1 MPLVR
6 EFEGYLVV
14 SPKGWSGLSG
24 RLTSKSPA
32 LKPNEQV
39 VKLSVQ
45 VPDALFKRPQLKA
58 SIVIPE
64 SSVSSPVIDATVLD
78 NVREILCQQTG
89 LDVSVSLV
97 TPLKEC
103 IDAAD

>member
-1 MPLVR
+1 MPHTR

-14 SPKGWSGLSG
+14 SPKGWCGLSG
-24 RLTSKSPA
+24 RLTSKVPA
-32 LKPNEQV
+32 LKSDEQA
-39 VKLSVQ
+39 VKLSVK

-58 SIVIPE
+58 SITIPE

-78 NVREILCQQTG
+78 NIREIMCQQTG

-97 TPLKEC
+97 DPLKELA
-103 IDAAD
+103 DAAD